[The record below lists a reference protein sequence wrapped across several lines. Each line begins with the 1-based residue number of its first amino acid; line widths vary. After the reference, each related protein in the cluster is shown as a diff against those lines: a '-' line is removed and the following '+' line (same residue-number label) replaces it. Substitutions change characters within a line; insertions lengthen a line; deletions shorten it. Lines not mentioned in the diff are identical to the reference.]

1 MLIQKVGIFEIL
13 LAVLFNYNYCLLL
26 HHWQR
31 LSFNI
36 QILGHTFEIKSI
48 TLDQKINT
56 YIVFFLISRFESKFD
71 QVHKVSTTDSI
82 LMEDKIEYFAGP
94 NNDLDAKT
102 IFDRRN
108 LIFFSNYLVL
118 SESPQSLNCRSNGIQ

>member
-36 QILGHTFEIKSI
+36 QILGHTFEIKRI
-48 TLDQKINT
+48 TIDQIIST
-56 YIVFFLISRFESKFD
+56 YMVFFLISRFESKFD
-71 QVHKVSTTDSI
+71 QVHKVSTTDI
-82 LMEDKIEYFAGP
+82 NEDKIEYFAGP

-118 SESPQSLNCRSNGIQ
+118 SESPQSLNCRSSGILQ

>member
-1 MLIQKVGIFEIL
+1 M
-13 LAVLFNYNYCLLL
+13 
-26 HHWQR
+26 
-31 LSFNI
+31 
-36 QILGHTFEIKSI
+36 
-48 TLDQKINT
+48 
-56 YIVFFLISRFESKFD
+56 VFFLTSRFESKFD

-118 SESPQSLNCRSNGIQ
+118 SVSPQSLNCRSNGIQ